1 MRTALLTAGLLLACS
16 ADPTV
21 PAAGRVEHSLR
32 YTADGPSGAQAL
44 AGRLV
49 LSFPDDTTVSGSWVI
64 SWVPGADTTALVGP
78 QVGSGTLVGSRLGD
92 TLLLQL
98 NPENADHN
106 VGLRAVRTRAGYR
119 GTWEWVTFAGP
130 RTRGGFTAERN

>member
-1 MRTALLTAGLLLACS
+1 MRTALLTAALLLACS
-16 ADPTV
+16 SDFTV
-21 PAAGRVEHSLR
+21 PAASRLDHALR
-32 YTADGPSGAQAL
+32 YTADGPSGAPAL

-49 LSFPDDTTVSGSWVI
+49 LSFPEDTTVSGSWVI

-78 QVGSGTLVGSRLGD
+78 QVGSGTLVGNRLGD

-106 VGLRAVRTRAGYR
+106 VGLRAVRTPAGYR
-119 GTWEWVTFAGP
+119 GTWEWVTFTGP
-130 RTRGGFTAERN
+130 RTHGEFSARRE